1 MQGIQASTTESAYT
15 YCTYYQKRGNAC
27 VQDAS
32 PITPMQKL
40 CLVKLVRPDC
50 LVAAIQQYVIDSLGP
65 HFGQPGPVS
74 LASVRKDSNSTTPII
89 FVLSPGLSHLYLV
102 IPALAVSCGRAC
114 CQLSDEY
121 SSAWRTNVIATFWL
135 SDLHETGRDACE
147 TE

>member
-1 MQGIQASTTESAYT
+1 MCVSHHKCSSIQGSQASAAESVYT
-15 YCTYYQKRGNAC
+15 YCTYYQKQVSAC

-50 LVAAIQQYVIDSLGP
+50 LVAAIQQYVIVSLGP

-74 LASVRKDSNSTTPII
+74 LASVRKDSNNTTPII

-102 IPALAVSCGRAC
+102 TLALAESCGQAC
-114 CQLSDEY
+114 CQQPDEN
-121 SSAWRTNVIATFWL
+121 SLARRTTL
-135 SDLHETGRDACE
+135 
-147 TE
+147 